1 MPKGGGKPKR
11 EKKRGEKERQQKS
24 KKSDKKTEREERKR
38 RRKDRDRY
46 TDDEDKR
53 FAAQLA
59 AAGLRVHEVDADG
72 NCLFRAL
79 ADQVEGSAKH
89 HGRYRDEIVAFMRQD
104 EERFKWFVEDDEDWD
119 DYLARLGRDGEWG
132 GNLEL
137 VAAAN
142 LRSVNVVVHQLEAP
156 KFEICADGEAER
168 TVHLSYHG
176 EAHYNSVRRQDDHG
190 GEPWL
195 DLPHIGGVASS
206 PEPAD
211 EPAAPDDRSP
221 KPLKASKAQKG
232 PCPCGS
238 GKRYK
243 MCCRAADLARARRK
257 TEAPREADAADA
269 LAGEVGSLRI

>member
-1 MPKGGGKPKR
+1 MPKGGKPKQQ
-11 EKKRGEKERQQKS
+11 KKRAEKAAQQKN
-24 KKSDKKTEREERKR
+24 KKAEREERKR

-59 AAGLRVHEVDADG
+59 AAGLRVNEVDADG

-89 HGRYRDEIVAFMRQD
+89 HGKYRDEIVAFMRRD

-156 KFEICADGEAER
+156 KFEITADDNAATR
-168 TVHLSYHG
+168 TAHLSYPVWKSISELG
-176 EAHYNSVRRQDDHG
+176 YT
-190 GEPWL
+190 P
-195 DLPHIGGVASS
+195 SS
-206 PEPAD
+206 
-211 EPAAPDDRSP
+211 
-221 KPLKASKAQKG
+221 
-232 PCPCGS
+232 S
-238 GKRYK
+238 G
-243 MCCRAADLARARRK
+243 A
-257 TEAPREADAADA
+257 
-269 LAGEVGSLRI
+269 